1 MLCSTRRALKL
12 VNSIGPANHCGAAL
26 GLRCQSSNIDA
37 DAKSQAAKQ
46 WTPSVDPFTSA
57 MQSKAEKELLDQV
70 LRQAEEQEQAEDAAE
85 QVWCKE
91 YVWWSPCI
99 LAEWEFHV
107 HVIEQFVAAV
117 GTYPGAR
124 GAWWSQRAGTNT
136 LW

>member
-1 MLCSTRRALKL
+1 MSLTERFLAVVFGTSAPMLSSTRRALRL
-12 VNSIGPANHCGAAL
+12 VGSIEANRCGAAL
-26 GLRCQSSNIDA
+26 GLRCQSSNIDT

-91 YVWWSPCI
+91 LHAFLLSGSSM
-99 LAEWEFHV
+99 F
-107 HVIEQFVAAV
+107 
-117 GTYPGAR
+117 T
-124 GAWWSQRAGTNT
+124 
-136 LW
+136 